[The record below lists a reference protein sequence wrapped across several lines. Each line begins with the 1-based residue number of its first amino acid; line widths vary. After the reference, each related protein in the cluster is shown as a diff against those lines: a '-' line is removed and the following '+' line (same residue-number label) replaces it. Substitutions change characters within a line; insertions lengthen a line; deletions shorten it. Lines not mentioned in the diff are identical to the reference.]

1 MGTMSELN
9 RKWLFALL
17 LPVSS
22 IALQGFAQENNVSAT
37 PSIGAVTR
45 FEFGAQYTN
54 RGLAAHRNSD
64 GNFSSPPG
72 RALGPSVALNINSFI
87 AIDANLSQSPE
98 SDPSAEN
105 FSDGSVAGGRSLEV
119 LVGPRFEVRGGRLGV
134 FVAGRGG
141 FLNWSHVLQD
151 ESYTSPYL
159 TNGTL
164 RYGAGYYPV
173 IEAAAGVEVAL
184 TQRLRIRGEIG
195 DQAIRYHTQTI
206 EIPGSSTP
214 QSSSWT
220 SDGAF
225 TRIGAFVNVGPVAGK
240 SPDRWTPSGQHRLL
254 DGKTILLLG
263 VSLLSQT
270 ADYVASKRSI
280 DSGGIETNGLAR
292 PFYNEGLGGIL
303 GLSII
308 VNATQVGI
316 MYCLHRTG
324 HHLLERLPPLAVIA
338 GTTHGA
344 YVSATR

>member
-1 MGTMSELN
+1 MSELTC
-9 RKWLFALL
+9 KWCFALL
-17 LPVSS
+17 LSVSS
-22 IALQGFAQENNVSAT
+22 LALEGYGQENKVSAT
-37 PSIGAVTR
+37 PLNGGVTR

-64 GNFSSPPG
+64 GSFSSPPG
-72 RALGPSVALNINSFI
+72 RALGPSVAVNINSSI
-87 AIDANLSQSPE
+87 AVDANLSQSPE

-105 FSDGSVAGGRSLEV
+105 FSDGLVAGGRSLEV
-119 LVGPRFEVRGGRLGV
+119 LVGPRFEVRGGRFGV

-159 TNGTL
+159 TSGTL

-173 IEAAAGVEVAL
+173 IEAAAGIEVAL

-195 DQAIRYHTQTI
+195 DQAIRYHSQTI
-206 EIPGSSTP
+206 EVPGTATP

-240 SPDRWTPSGQHRLL
+240 APDRWTPSVQHRFM
-254 DGKTILLLG
+254 DGKNIVLLG
-263 VSLLSQT
+263 ASLFSQT

-280 DSGGIETNGLAR
+280 DAGGIETNGLAR
-292 PFYNEGLGGIL
+292 PFYNQGWGGIL
-303 GLSII
+303 GLSVI

-324 HHLLERLPPLAVIA
+324 HHLLERLPPVAIIA
-338 GTTHGA
+338 GTAHGA